1 MDKKIKAAQLKRRIA
16 VENISALERF
26 QAQFS
31 GDDAKQIPEALED
44 LERHKEGFFAA
55 VSKLEE
61 LDDSNEAIEACIME
75 RINIE
80 ERCRKLKSFL
90 RDNLRRE
97 EGALNDT
104 SALASPTLAFGRPNA
119 PHLRLPKIELPSFDG
134 DQTKWL
140 SFRDRFIAMI
150 DASPELPSIAKLE
163 YLLSALKGE
172 AALPFEHTQLTA
184 DNYSVTWAALL
195 KRYDNPRLL
204 VREYYRKLHYLPAV
218 QSESVEKLTCLVDE
232 FSRYVNGFVKL
243 NEPVDSWDTPLSN
256 MLLMKLDRATLL
268 AWEKHSVHFPKDR
281 YKEVIAFVQDRIQ
294 ILKSTN
300 NFTSDTNDSASKVAG
315 TFRSSA
321 SRRSIAQA
329 ASSRP
334 FPPSAPTHKCP
345 LQCVDSHLLRSCPV
359 FTGKDVNQ
367 RREIVSSK
375 HLCWNCLSD
384 SHQVKACKSDYACRT
399 CRQRHHTLLHVPA
412 SSTVAMTL
420 QDNAG
425 MVFLE
430 TALLNIVDDYGV
442 RHEARALLDSGS
454 MSNFISE
461 SLARKM
467 LGTPRNKVKVSVTS
481 IGNNVQLVKG
491 SIFASVESR
500 SHAHASQLELL
511 VVDTPF
517 LHIPT
522 ASIDA
527 SSWKIPDLP
536 LADPS
541 FYEPGKIDIIIGG
554 DTYWELHSGR
564 KRSLGKG
571 KPWLVETPFG
581 WVVAGNVSPG
591 ASHESRLCH
600 LSTSSS
606 SSMDSIMERF
616 WEIET
621 ISDDPAVSAE
631 EDACEKHFVA
641 TTTRDASGRYVVRL
655 PQNTN
660 PSIVLGVSKAIAD
673 RRLLAVERRLRSN
686 PTMKEEYSSFMK
698 EYERL
703 GHMKRL
709 TGPVDDSCEHY
720 YLPHH
725 AVVKETSTTTKVRVV
740 FDASCKSSSGYSLN
754 DKLLVGP
761 VIQDDLF
768 TIIVRFRSR
777 AIALSA
783 DVEKMYR
790 QIRHDDDDH
799 RYLRIRYREDPTQPI
814 QTFELQTVTYGTA
827 SAPFLATRTLKQIAY
842 DHQTLYPRAVNA
854 VIHDFYV
861 DDLLTG
867 TEEVL
872 DAIEMRK
879 QISEMLNSAGFSL
892 KKWASNM
899 PEALKGVPPG
909 DLANHSTHEW
919 KDPQSVSTLGL
930 VWEPAVD
937 MLRFRIDLPPAVT
950 CLRSSKSSER
960 ASNLSQMPIPE
971 LITLVPPLTKDELEQ
986 AELRL
991 CHLAQQDSF
1000 SGDIIELA
1008 NGREL
1013 PRSSRLKWLAPFIDP
1028 MGILRVGGRLRHA
1041 QMEVSSKHPILLSSK
1056 HQLAVL
1062 VAVAHHH
1069 KYLHAGP
1076 ELLLSTLRQRFW
1088 IIGGRNL
1095 AKAVFHRCHQCFK
1108 AKPTLVKQSVAD
1120 LPASRVSPTRPFLV
1134 SGIDYCGPIYLKS
1147 TVRNR
1152 SPTKAYIAIFVCF
1165 STRAL
1170 HIELVSDLTTAAFLA
1185 ALRRFVARRGKIAEL
1200 HSDNATTFKGAAHE
1214 LHRIYQMLKC
1224 SDRERNEIFNWCAN
1238 DEIQW
1243 KFIPPRAPHFGGLW
1257 EAAVRSA
1264 KQHIVRTL
1272 GVAGELIKG

>member
-104 SALASPTLAFGRPNA
+104 SALASSTLAFGRPNA

-329 ASSRP
+329 ASSRS

-500 SHAHASQLELL
+500 SHAHASELELL

-616 WEIET
+616 WEIEA

-641 TTTRDASGRYVVRL
+641 TTTK
-655 PQNTN
+655 
-660 PSIVLGVSKAIAD
+660 SI
-673 RRLLAVERRLRSN
+673 
-686 PTMKEEYSSFMK
+686 
-698 EYERL
+698 
-703 GHMKRL
+703 
-709 TGPVDDSCEHY
+709 
-720 YLPHH
+720 
-725 AVVKETSTTTKVRVV
+725 
-740 FDASCKSSSGYSLN
+740 
-754 DKLLVGP
+754 
-761 VIQDDLF
+761 
-768 TIIVRFRSR
+768 
-777 AIALSA
+777 
-783 DVEKMYR
+783 
-790 QIRHDDDDH
+790 
-799 RYLRIRYREDPTQPI
+799 
-814 QTFELQTVTYGTA
+814 
-827 SAPFLATRTLKQIAY
+827 
-842 DHQTLYPRAVNA
+842 
-854 VIHDFYV
+854 
-861 DDLLTG
+861 
-867 TEEVL
+867 
-872 DAIEMRK
+872 
-879 QISEMLNSAGFSL
+879 
-892 KKWASNM
+892 
-899 PEALKGVPPG
+899 
-909 DLANHSTHEW
+909 
-919 KDPQSVSTLGL
+919 
-930 VWEPAVD
+930 
-937 MLRFRIDLPPAVT
+937 
-950 CLRSSKSSER
+950 
-960 ASNLSQMPIPE
+960 
-971 LITLVPPLTKDELEQ
+971 
-986 AELRL
+986 
-991 CHLAQQDSF
+991 
-1000 SGDIIELA
+1000 
-1008 NGREL
+1008 
-1013 PRSSRLKWLAPFIDP
+1013 
-1028 MGILRVGGRLRHA
+1028 
-1041 QMEVSSKHPILLSSK
+1041 
-1056 HQLAVL
+1056 AVL
-1062 VAVAHHH
+1062 
-1069 KYLHAGP
+1069 
-1076 ELLLSTLRQRFW
+1076 
-1088 IIGGRNL
+1088 
-1095 AKAVFHRCHQCFK
+1095 
-1108 AKPTLVKQSVAD
+1108 
-1120 LPASRVSPTRPFLV
+1120 
-1134 SGIDYCGPIYLKS
+1134 
-1147 TVRNR
+1147 
-1152 SPTKAYIAIFVCF
+1152 
-1165 STRAL
+1165 
-1170 HIELVSDLTTAAFLA
+1170 
-1185 ALRRFVARRGKIAEL
+1185 
-1200 HSDNATTFKGAAHE
+1200 
-1214 LHRIYQMLKC
+1214 
-1224 SDRERNEIFNWCAN
+1224 
-1238 DEIQW
+1238 
-1243 KFIPPRAPHFGGLW
+1243 
-1257 EAAVRSA
+1257 
-1264 KQHIVRTL
+1264 
-1272 GVAGELIKG
+1272 

>member
-80 ERCRKLKSFL
+80 ERL
-90 RDNLRRE
+90 
-97 EGALNDT
+97 
-104 SALASPTLAFGRPNA
+104 
-119 PHLRLPKIELPSFDG
+119 
-134 DQTKWL
+134 
-140 SFRDRFIAMI
+140 
-150 DASPELPSIAKLE
+150 
-163 YLLSALKGE
+163 
-172 AALPFEHTQLTA
+172 
-184 DNYSVTWAALL
+184 
-195 KRYDNPRLL
+195 
-204 VREYYRKLHYLPAV
+204 REYYRKLHYLPAV

-329 ASSRP
+329 ASSRS

-384 SHQVKACKSDYACRT
+384 SHQLKACKSDYACRT

-461 SLARKM
+461 SQARKM

-527 SSWKIPDLP
+527 SSWIIPGLP

-591 ASHESRLCH
+591 TSHESRLCH

-621 ISDDPAVSAE
+621 ISDDPTVSAE

-698 EYERL
+698 SYSFIGMWRL

-709 TGPVDDSCEHY
+709 TDPVDDSCEHY

-754 DKLLVGP
+754 DRLLVGP

-790 QIRHDDDDH
+790 QIRHDEDDH

-909 DLANHSTHEW
+909 DLANNSTHEW
-919 KDPQSVSTLGL
+919 KDPQSVSTLGH

-950 CLRSSKSSER
+950 YVKNKNAEEFKD
-960 ASNLSQMPIPE
+960 QFPE
-971 LITLVPPLTKDELEQ
+971 AVQ
-986 AELRL
+986 AIQRKHYVDDYFDSVDTIEEAIKM
-991 CHLAQQDSF
+991 AQTMKEN
-1000 SGDIIELA
+1000 DIKK
-1008 NGREL
+1008 NV
-1013 PRSSRLKWLAPFIDP
+1013 W
-1028 MGILRVGGRLRHA
+1028 
-1041 QMEVSSKHPILLSSK
+1041 
-1056 HQLAVL
+1056 
-1062 VAVAHHH
+1062 
-1069 KYLHAGP
+1069 
-1076 ELLLSTLRQRFW
+1076 
-1088 IIGGRNL
+1088 
-1095 AKAVFHRCHQCFK
+1095 
-1108 AKPTLVKQSVAD
+1108 
-1120 LPASRVSPTRPFLV
+1120 
-1134 SGIDYCGPIYLKS
+1134 
-1147 TVRNR
+1147 
-1152 SPTKAYIAIFVCF
+1152 
-1165 STRAL
+1165 
-1170 HIELVSDLTTAAFLA
+1170 
-1185 ALRRFVARRGKIAEL
+1185 
-1200 HSDNATTFKGAAHE
+1200 
-1214 LHRIYQMLKC
+1214 
-1224 SDRERNEIFNWCAN
+1224 
-1238 DEIQW
+1238 
-1243 KFIPPRAPHFGGLW
+1243 
-1257 EAAVRSA
+1257 
-1264 KQHIVRTL
+1264 
-1272 GVAGELIKG
+1272 